1 MVAITRR
8 LLTTTFAATGVQA
21 LFGRG
26 AFAAD
31 AVKFTLVLV
40 NDIYK
45 MGEEKGRGGFA
56 RLAGIVAAERAR
68 SKNVLVFHAG
78 DTLSPSLMSGFDQGA
93 HIIELLNISKPDV
106 FVPGN
111 HEFDFGEAVYL
122 KRMGEANFPIFA
134 ANLRDGKGAML
145 PRHQDRAIFD
155 LGGIKVGVVGL
166 ALAATKKISAE
177 NSLVFELEMDT
188 LVAQTKALRAEGADF
203 IVACTHTPIDMD
215 YEIARSGLVDVLLTG
230 HDHDLRIE
238 YDGKAVM
245 VESGEEGQ
253 FVTAIDFDA
262 MVVTQEGRRVVSW
275 RPHFRPTDSAEA
287 TPDPAALAIVKRYE
301 AELAQQLDVE
311 IGKTTVELDSRT
323 ASVRGEETNMGDLI
337 ADAIRAS
344 TGADV
349 AITNGGGIRA
359 NKLYP
364 AGSAITRRD
373 VLTELP
379 FGNATALVEITGADI
394 VAALEN
400 GLSQVENR
408 QGRFPQVSGMVVTY
422 DPRQPAGSR
431 VVSVTID
438 GKPLDKLARYKVG
451 SNDFMVK
458 GGDGYAAL
466 GKGRVLI
473 GGTDGKLLAN
483 EVMVYLKRLGAVDL
497 RTQGRITAL

>member
-1 MVAITRR
+1 
-8 LLTTTFAATGVQA
+8 LAATGVQA
-21 LFGRG
+21 LIGRS
-26 AFAAD
+26 ASAAET
-31 AVKFTLVLV
+31 VQFTLVLV

-56 RLAGIVAAERAR
+56 RLAGIVAAERVR

-93 HIIELLNISKPDV
+93 HIIELLNVCKPDV

-111 HEFDFGEAVYL
+111 HEFDFGEAVYR
-122 KRMGEANFPIFA
+122 KRMDEAQFPIFA
-134 ANLRDGKGAML
+134 ANLRNADGSML
-145 PRHQDRAIFD
+145 PKHQDRAIFD

-177 NSLVFELEMDT
+177 NSFVFGLEMDT
-188 LVAQTKALRAEGADF
+188 LAAQSKLLRQEGADF

-215 YEIARSGLVDVLLTG
+215 YEIARSGLVDLLFTG

-238 YDGKAVM
+238 YDGKAAM

-253 FVTAIDFDA
+253 FVTAVDFDA
-262 MVVTQEGRRVVSW
+262 TIGAREGKRAVTWHPR
-275 RPHFRPTDSAEA
+275 FRPNDSAEA

-301 AELAQQLDVE
+301 TELSQQLDVE
-311 IGKTTVELDSRT
+311 VAKTTVELDSRN
-323 ASVRGEETNMGDLI
+323 ASVRGQETNMGDLI

-364 AGSAITRRD
+364 AGSSITRRD
-373 VLTELP
+373 ILTELP
-379 FGNATALVEITGADI
+379 FGNSTALVDITGADI

-422 DPRQPAGSR
+422 DPRQPPGSR
-431 VVSVTID
+431 VASVTID
-438 GKPLDKLARYKVG
+438 GKPLNKLAHYKVG
-451 SNDFMVK
+451 SNDFMVR
-458 GGDGYAAL
+458 GGDGYVAL
-466 GKGRVLI
+466 GKGKTLI
-473 GGTDGKLLAN
+473 GGSDGKLLAN
-483 EVMVYLKRLGAVDL
+483 EVMVYFKKLGSIEL
-497 RTQGRITAL
+497 RTQGRIVAL

>member
-8 LLTTTFAATGVQA
+8 LLTTTIAATGVQA

-31 AVKFTLVLV
+31 TVKFTLVLV

-56 RLAGIVAAERAR
+56 RLAGIVASERAR

-93 HIIELLNISKPDV
+93 HIIELLNVSKPDV

-134 ANLRDGKGAML
+134 ANLRGGDGSPL
-145 PRHQDRAIFD
+145 PKHQDRALFD
-155 LGGIKVGVVGL
+155 LGGIKLGVVGL

-177 NSLVFELEMDT
+177 NNLVFALEMDT
-188 LVAQTKALRAEGADF
+188 LAAQTKALRAEGADF
-203 IVACTHTPIDMD
+203 IVACAHTPIDMD
-215 YEIARSGLVDVLLTG
+215 YEIARSGLVDVLLSG

-253 FVTAIDFDA
+253 FITAIDFEA
-262 MVVTQEGRRVVSW
+262 MVVTREGKRAVSW
-275 RPHFRPTDSAEA
+275 RPHFRPMDSAEA
-287 TPDPAALAIVKRYE
+287 TPDPTALAIVERYE

-311 IGKTTVELDSRT
+311 IGKTAVELDSRT
-323 ASVRGEETNMGDLI
+323 ASLRGEETNMGDLI

-431 VVSVTID
+431 VVSVTIE

-458 GGDGYAAL
+458 GGDGYGAL

-483 EVMVYLKRLGAVDL
+483 EVMVYLKRLGTIDL

>member
-8 LLTTTFAATGVQA
+8 LLTTTLAATGAQALIGGSVQA
-21 LFGRG
+21 AGT
-26 AFAAD
+26 
-31 AVKFTLVLV
+31 VQFTLVLV

-45 MGEEKGRGGFA
+45 MGEQKGRGGFA

-68 SKNVLVFHAG
+68 SRNVLFFHAG
-78 DTLSPSLMSGFDQGA
+78 DCLSPSLMSGFDQGA
-93 HIIELLNISKPDV
+93 HIIELLNVSKPDV

-134 ANLRDGKGAML
+134 ANLRNADGSML
-145 PRHQDRAIFD
+145 PKHQDRAIFD
-155 LGGIKVGVVGL
+155 VGGIKVGVIGL
-166 ALAATKKISAE
+166 ALAATKTVAAP
-177 NSLVFELEMDT
+177 NSFAFAPEMDT
-188 LVAQTKALRAEGADF
+188 LAAQSKALRQEGADF
-203 IVACTHTPIDMD
+203 VVACTHTPIDMD
-215 YEIARSGLVDVLLTG
+215 YAIARSGLVDVLLTG

-253 FVTAIDFDA
+253 FVTAIDFDVTIGA
-262 MVVTQEGRRVVSW
+262 HGGKRVVTW

-287 TPDPAALAIVKRYE
+287 TPDPAALAIVGRYE

-311 IGKTTVELDSRT
+311 IGKTAVELDSRT
-323 ASVRGEETNMGDLI
+323 ASVRSQETNMGDLV

-359 NKLYP
+359 NRLYP
-364 AGSAITRRD
+364 AGSGITRRD
-373 VLTELP
+373 ILSELP
-379 FGNATALVEITGADI
+379 FGNSTVLVEITGADV

-400 GLSQVENR
+400 GFSQVESR
-408 QGRFPQVSGMVVTY
+408 QGRFPQVSGMIVTY
-422 DPRQPAGSR
+422 DPRRPAGSR
-431 VVSVTID
+431 VVSVTVD
-438 GKPLDKLARYKVG
+438 GKPLEKLASYKVA

-466 GKGRVLI
+466 GKGKTLI

-483 EVMVYLKRLGAVDL
+483 EVMVYVRKLGTIELK
-497 RTQGRITAL
+497 TEGRIVAL